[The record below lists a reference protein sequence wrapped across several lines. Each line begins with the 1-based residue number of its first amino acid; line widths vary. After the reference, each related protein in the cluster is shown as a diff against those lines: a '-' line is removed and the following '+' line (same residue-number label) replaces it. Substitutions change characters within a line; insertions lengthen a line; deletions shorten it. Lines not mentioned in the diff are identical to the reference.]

1 MIMTFPTDWIVWI
14 TPLLIIWLALS
25 LWIGYKR
32 GFLLQLYNL
41 LAMFAAVLFAWV
53 LSEPFAKVFTIFKPD
68 VGAFN
73 QTAIEELILIR
84 VNSAI
89 WFVILFIGIS
99 LLIMLGR
106 PLIKAIGKIPGLKT
120 INSFFGAVFAL
131 IGYYISVLILILL
144 LSTPLITNGQ
154 AVVDESGL
162 FYVKQYSSVFFDY
175 ASVRFEENAAIQ
187 KLISGESLSVSDS
200 TSIRD
205 WLLSQGISETDIIKF
220 LEGLNQ

>member
-1 MIMTFPTDWIVWI
+1 MTLQPSWIVWI
-14 TPLLIIWLALS
+14 TPILMVWLGLTIF
-25 LWIGYKR
+25 IGYKR
-32 GFLLQLYNL
+32 GFLIQLYNL
-41 LAMFAAVLFAWV
+41 LALFAAVLFAWT

-68 VGAFN
+68 FDFFN
-73 QTAIEELILIR
+73 QTAIEELVLIR

-89 WFVILFIGIS
+89 WFVILYIGIS

-120 INSFFGAVFAL
+120 INSFFGAVFSV
-131 IGYYISVLILILL
+131 IGWYVTVLILILL

-154 AVVDESGL
+154 QVIEESGL
-162 FYVKQYSSVFFDY
+162 KYIKEYSSLFFDY
-175 ASVRFEENAAIQ
+175 ANDRIAENAAIQ
-187 KLISGESLSVSDS
+187 RILSGESLSLSEG

-205 WLLSQGISETDIIKF
+205 WLLSQGISEADIIKF

>member
-1 MIMTFPTDWIVWI
+1 MIMTFPTSWIVWI
-14 TPLLIIWLALS
+14 TPVLIIWLVLT

-73 QTAIEELILIR
+73 QTAIEELILTR
-84 VNSAI
+84 VNSAL
-89 WFVILFIGIS
+89 WFVILFIVIS

-131 IGYYISVLILILL
+131 IGFYITVLILILL

-154 AVVDESGL
+154 TVVEESGL
-162 FYVKQYSSVFFDY
+162 SVVKQYSAVFFDY
-175 ASVRFEENAAIQ
+175 ASDRFEENAAIQ
-187 KLISGESLSVSDS
+187 KLISGESLTTTDS
-200 TSIRD
+200 ASIRD
-205 WLLSQGISETDIIKF
+205 WLLSQGISETDIIEF
-220 LEGLNQ
+220 LEGLN

>member
-1 MIMTFPTDWIVWI
+1 MIMTFPTSWIVWV
-14 TPLLIIWLALS
+14 TPVLIIWLVLS

-41 LAMFAAVLFAWV
+41 LALFAAVLFAWI
-53 LSEPFAKVFTIFKPD
+53 LSEPFAKVFMIFKPD

-73 QTAIEELILIR
+73 QTAIEELIQIR
-84 VNSAI
+84 INSAL
-89 WFVILFIGIS
+89 WFVILFIAIS

-131 IGYYISVLILILL
+131 IGFYITVLILILL

-154 AVVDESGL
+154 TVVEESGL
-162 FYVKQYSSVFFDY
+162 SVVKQYSSVFFDY
-175 ASVRFEENAAIQ
+175 ASDRFEENAAIQ
-187 KLISGESLSVSDS
+187 KMISGETLTGADS
-200 TSIRD
+200 ASIRD
-205 WLLSQGISETDIIKF
+205 WLLSQGISETDIIQF
-220 LEGLNQ
+220 LEGLN

>member
-1 MIMTFPTDWIVWI
+1 MTFPTTWIVWV
-14 TPLLIIWLALS
+14 TPVLIIWLVLS

-41 LAMFAAVLFAWV
+41 LALFAAVLFAWI

-73 QTAIEELILIR
+73 QTAIEEIIQIR
-84 VNSAI
+84 INSAL
-89 WFVILFIGIS
+89 WFVILFIAIS

-131 IGYYISVLILILL
+131 LGCYITVLILILL

-154 AVVDESGL
+154 TVFEESGL
-162 FYVKQYSSVFFDY
+162 SVVKQYSSVFFDY
-175 ASVRFEENAAIQ
+175 ASDRFEENAAIQ
-187 KLISGESLSVSDS
+187 KMISGETLTGADS
-200 TSIRD
+200 ASIRD
-205 WLLSQGISETDIIKF
+205 WLLSQGISETDIIQF
-220 LEGLNQ
+220 LEGLN

>member
-1 MIMTFPTDWIVWI
+1 MTFPTTWIVWV
-14 TPLLIIWLALS
+14 TPVLIIWLVLS

-41 LAMFAAVLFAWV
+41 LALFAAVLFSWI

-73 QTAIEELILIR
+73 QTAIEEIIQIR
-84 VNSAI
+84 INSAL
-89 WFVILFIGIS
+89 WFVILFIAIS

-131 IGYYISVLILILL
+131 LGCYITVLILILL

-154 AVVDESGL
+154 TVVEESGL
-162 FYVKQYSSVFFDY
+162 SVVKQYSSVFFDY
-175 ASVRFEENAAIQ
+175 ASDRFEENAAIQ
-187 KLISGESLSVSDS
+187 KMISGETLTGADS
-200 TSIRD
+200 ASIRD
-205 WLLSQGISETDIIKF
+205 WLLSQGISETDIIQF
-220 LEGLNQ
+220 LEGLN